1 MRSTDLASWIRE
13 NGPLSLLIAL
23 YVGMTVYT
31 EGLENAFG
39 GAFAPLEPVDGRDE
53 PLATELTP
61 AAQMADAPSERRRR
75 VPVTQAVRERVN
87 SHMETGARRRG
98 Y

>member
-1 MRSTDLASWIRE
+1 MGRIFGLA
-13 NGPLSLLIAL
+13 LMLIAL

-39 GAFAPLEPVDGRDE
+39 GAFAPIEPIDEREE
-53 PLATELTP
+53 PLATHLTP
-61 AAQMADAPSERRRR
+61 AAQMADAPTERRRR

>member
-1 MRSTDLASWIRE
+1 MGRIFGIVLV
-13 NGPLSLLIAL
+13 LIAI

-31 EGLENAFG
+31 EGIENAFG
-39 GAFAPLEPVDGRDE
+39 GAFAPLEPVDGREE
-53 PLATELTP
+53 PTASYLTP
-61 AAQMADAPSERRRR
+61 AAQMADAPTERRRR

-87 SHMETGARRRG
+87 ADMETGARRRG

>member
-1 MRSTDLASWIRE
+1 MGRLFGIVLVLGAI
-13 NGPLSLLIAL
+13 
-23 YVGMTVYT
+23 YVGMTIYA

-39 GAFAPLEPVDGRDE
+39 GAFAPIEPIDQGEE
-53 PLATELTP
+53 PLATHLTP
-61 AAQMADAPSERRRR
+61 AAQMADAPTERRRR

>member
-1 MRSTDLASWIRE
+1 MGRIFGLVLFLAAI
-13 NGPLSLLIAL
+13 

-31 EGLENAFG
+31 EGIENAFG
-39 GAFAPLEPVDGRDE
+39 GAFAPLESVDGREE
-53 PLATELTP
+53 PFATHLTP
-61 AAQMADAPSERRRR
+61 AAQMADAPSGPRRR

-87 SHMETGARRRG
+87 SDMETGARRRG